1 MLPITSYVLVA
12 ITVVCAGICFS
23 VAKKKRSQYPTIG
36 GLGRI
41 FRSVCVALFVF
52 GKTTGSARS
61 RLALS
66 CQLFQLNAA

>member
-23 VAKKKRSQYPTIG
+23 VAKKRSQYPTMG